1 MARIS
6 VFASLAT
13 LALAGLAAGC
23 MSNKIKTFA
32 ANDMQCSFGQ
42 VQIED
47 LENGAYRA
55 SGCGKTSD
63 YYCNGKN
70 CVRAAG
76 GGGGS
81 EEGGDKPTKK
91 PAAKSSGEEPAEAG
105 ARWVKKG
112 PAKFKLK
119 SEFLKDGSDGDT
131 YKDQDAHHVVK
142 LKVVA
147 HKGTDDEYFDTAFP
161 EAKRFSEGSAKMATK
176 MDGGGS
182 RRLSVNI
189 VVKDG
194 KAYELSCTFDDA
206 ASTKTDPVCLDVL
219 KSLKVADSEE

>member
-1 MARIS
+1 MSRR
-6 VFASLAT
+6 FASFA
-13 LALAGLAAGC
+13 ALVVAGLSVGC

-42 VQIED
+42 VQIDD

-55 SGCGKTSD
+55 SGCGKTAD

-70 CVRAAG
+70 CVRAQAEAEG
-76 GGGGS
+76 EKAKKAPPKTSS
-81 EEGGDKPTKK
+81 EEP
-91 PAAKSSGEEPAEAG
+91 SEPG
-105 ARWVKKG
+105 YRWVKKP

-119 SEFLKDGSDGDT
+119 SEFLKDGSDGDS

-142 LKVVA
+142 LKVA
-147 HKGTDDEYFDTAFP
+147 PYKGTDDDYFDETFP
-161 EAKRFSEGSAKMATK
+161 EAKRFTEGSAKLATK

-182 RRLSVNI
+182 RRLTVA
-189 VVKDG
+189 VVVRDG

-219 KSLKVADSEE
+219 KSLKVSAAEQPAEEE